1 MDLSDAAHPRSP
13 IRVLQVITSL
23 GIGGAERLVVS
34 AARGLSAPRFEHAI
48 CCLAERGP
56 LAAEAEAAEVPVF
69 CVDEFPGLRHPFA
82 FARLIRIIRAFRPT
96 IVHTHLQSA
105 NLYGRLAAHLARVP
119 VVVATEHNVYVGK
132 ARRYILVERFLARM
146 TDAMIAVSG
155 PVRQFLSTQLA
166 VPLSTIRIIHNGVA
180 LSAPTPT
187 GLAEL
192 RERLGTDGAAAIRLG
207 TVASL
212 TAKKGHEV
220 LLRAVARLRSDGI
233 VCSLVV
239 AGEGPDRRHLELL
252 SEQLGVSTHV
262 HFLGHVPHPADVLD
276 AIDVFVLPSLVEG
289 LPLAL
294 LEAMYAGRACVATA
308 VGGVPEVIRSGD
320 NGLLVPPGDEVALAE
335 AISTLVRSVD
345 LRRRLGV
352 AARQA
357 IEDGFTEATYLEA
370 LTALY
375 LELAEPHVR
384 TPHPLHSPTPQPR
397 T

>member
-1 MDLSDAAHPRSP
+1 MALSDAGHQRSP

-56 LAAEAEAAEVPVF
+56 LAAEAEAAAVPVF

-105 NLYGRLAAHLARVP
+105 NLYGRLAARLARVP

-132 ARRYILVERFLARM
+132 AHRYILVERFLARM

-155 PVRQFLSTQLA
+155 PVRQFLSVQLA
-166 VPLSTIRIIHNGVA
+166 LPPSTIRVIHNGVA
-180 LSAPTPT
+180 LSAPTPS

-192 RERLGTDGAAAIRLG
+192 RERLGTDGTAAIRLG

-220 LLRAVARLRSDGI
+220 LLRAVARLQGNGI

-239 AGEGPDRRHLELL
+239 AGEGPDRRRLESL
-252 SEQLGVSTHV
+252 SQRLGVSTHV

-276 AIDVFVLPSLVEG
+276 AIDVFVLPSLAEG

-308 VGGVPEVIRSGD
+308 VGGVPEVIRPGD
-320 NGLLVPPGDEVALAE
+320 NGLLVPPGDEAALAE

-357 IEDGFTEATYLEA
+357 IEDGFTEARYLES

-375 LELAEPHVR
+375 RELAEPHVR

>member
-1 MDLSDAAHPRSP
+1 MDLSDAGHQRSP

-56 LAAEAEAAEVPVF
+56 LAAEAEAAAVPVF

-82 FARLIRIIRAFRPT
+82 FARLIRIIRTFRPT

-105 NLYGRLAAHLARVP
+105 NLYGRLAARLARVP
-119 VVVATEHNVYVGK
+119 VVVATEHNVYVAK
-132 ARRYILVERFLARM
+132 ARRYILVERFLAHI

-155 PVRQFLSTQLA
+155 PVRQFLSAQLA

-180 LSAPTPT
+180 PSAPTPR

-192 RERLGTDGAAAIRLG
+192 RERLGTAGATAIRLG

-212 TAKKGHEV
+212 TAKKGHDV
-220 LLRAVARLRSDGI
+220 LLRAVARLQGYGI
-233 VCSLVV
+233 FCSLVV
-239 AGEGPDRRHLELL
+239 AGEGPDRRRLELL
-252 SEQLGVSTHV
+252 SEQLGVSAHV

-276 AIDVFVLPSLVEG
+276 GIDVFVLPSLVEG

-308 VGGVPEVIRSGD
+308 VGGVPEVIRPGD

-357 IEDGFTEATYLEA
+357 IEDGFTEAAYLES

-375 LELAEPHVR
+375 LELAEPHLP

>member
-1 MDLSDAAHPRSP
+1 MDLSDAGHQRSP

-56 LAAEAEAAEVPVF
+56 LAAEAEAAAVPVF

-105 NLYGRLAAHLARVP
+105 SLYGRLAARLARVP

-132 ARRYILVERFLARM
+132 ARRYVLVERFLARM
-146 TDAMIAVSG
+146 TDATIAVSG
-155 PVRQFLSTQLA
+155 PVRQFLSAQLA
-166 VPLSTIRIIHNGVA
+166 LPPSTIRVIHNGVA
-180 LSAPTPT
+180 LSAPTPV

-192 RERLGTDGAAAIRLG
+192 RERLATDGAVAIRLG

-220 LLRAVARLRSDGI
+220 LLRAVARLRDSGV

-239 AGEGPDRRHLELL
+239 AGEGPDRQRLELL

-262 HFLGHVPHPADVLD
+262 LFLGHVAHPPDVLG

-308 VGGVPEVIRSGD
+308 VGGVPEVITPGD

-335 AISTLVRSVD
+335 AISALGSVD
-345 LRRRLGV
+345 LRRRLGA
-352 AARQA
+352 AARRS
-357 IEDGFTEATYLEA
+357 IEDGFTEATYLES
-370 LTALY
+370 LKALY
-375 LELAEPHVR
+375 LELAEKHVPTR
-384 TPHPLHSPTPQPR
+384 HPMQSRTPQPR

>member
-1 MDLSDAAHPRSP
+1 MDLSDAGHQRSP

-56 LAAEAEAAEVPVF
+56 LAAEAEAAAVPVF
-69 CVDEFPGLRHPFA
+69 CVGESPGLRHPFA

-105 NLYGRLAAHLARVP
+105 SLYGRLAALLARVP

-132 ARRYILVERFLARM
+132 ARRYVLVERFLARL
-146 TDAMIAVSG
+146 TDAMVAVSG
-155 PVRQFLSTQLA
+155 PVRQFLSVQL
-166 VPLSTIRIIHNGVA
+166 VLPPSTIRVIHNGVA
-180 LSAPTPT
+180 LSAPTPG

-192 RERLGTDGAAAIRLG
+192 RERLAADGAVAIRLG

-220 LLRAVARLRSDGI
+220 LLRAVARLRDSGV

-239 AGEGPDRRHLELL
+239 AGEGPDRQRLELL
-252 SEQLGVSTHV
+252 SQQLGVSTRV
-262 HFLGHVPHPADVLD
+262 LFLGHVAHPPDVLG
-276 AIDVFVLPSLVEG
+276 AIDVFVLPSLIEG

-294 LEAMYAGRACVATA
+294 LEAMYAGRACVATS
-308 VGGVPEVIRSGD
+308 VGGVPEVIRPGD
-320 NGLLVPPGDEVALAE
+320 NGLLVPPGDEVALAQ
-335 AISTLVRSVD
+335 AISALGSVD
-345 LRRRLGV
+345 LRRRLGA
-352 AARQA
+352 AARRS
-357 IEDGFTEATYLEA
+357 IENGFTEAAYLES
-370 LTALY
+370 LKALY
-375 LELAEPHVR
+375 LELAEPHVPAR
-384 TPHPLHSPTPQPR
+384 HPMQSRTPQPR

>member
-1 MDLSDAAHPRSP
+1 MDLSDAGHQRSP

-56 LAAEAEAAEVPVF
+56 LAAEAEAAAVPVF

-105 NLYGRLAAHLARVP
+105 NLYGRLAARLARVP

-132 ARRYILVERFLARM
+132 ARRYILVERFLARI

-155 PVRQFLSTQLA
+155 PVRQFLSAQLA
-166 VPLSTIRIIHNGVA
+166 VPPSTIRIIHNGVA
-180 LSAPTPT
+180 LSPPTPQ

-192 RERLGTDGAAAIRLG
+192 RERLRTHCAAAIRLG

-220 LLRAVARLRSDGI
+220 LLKAVARLSGNGI

-239 AGEGPDRRHLELL
+239 AGEGPDRRRLELL
-252 SEQLGVSTHV
+252 SEQLGVSTQV

-357 IEDGFTEATYLEA
+357 IEDGFTEATYLES

-375 LELAEPHVR
+375 LELAEPHVP

>member
-1 MDLSDAAHPRSP
+1 MDLSDAGHQRSP

-56 LAAEAEAAEVPVF
+56 LAAEAEAAAVPVF

-105 NLYGRLAAHLARVP
+105 SLYGRLAARLARVP

-132 ARRYILVERFLARM
+132 AGRYILVERVLARM

-155 PVRQFLSTQLA
+155 PVRQFLSVQLA
-166 VPLSTIRIIHNGVA
+166 VPPSTIRVIHNGVA
-180 LSAPTPT
+180 LDAPTPG

-192 RERLGTDGAAAIRLG
+192 RERLATDGPAAIRLG

-220 LLRAVARLRSDGI
+220 LLRAVARLRGNGI

-239 AGEGPDRRHLELL
+239 AGEGPERRRLELL
-252 SEQLGVSTHV
+252 SVQLGVNTHV

-308 VGGVPEVIRSGD
+308 VGGVPEVIKSGD
-320 NGLLVPPGDEVALAE
+320 NGLLVPPGDEVALVE

-345 LRRRLGV
+345 LRRRLGA
-352 AARQA
+352 AARRA
-357 IEDGFTEATYLEA
+357 VEDGFTEAAYLES
-370 LTALY
+370 LKALY
-375 LELAEPHVR
+375 LELAEPHVL
-384 TPHPLHSPTPQPR
+384 TPHPMQSPTPQPR

>member
-1 MDLSDAAHPRSP
+1 MDLNDAGYQRPP

-56 LAAEAEAAEVPVF
+56 LAAEAEAAAVPVF
-69 CVDEFPGLRHPFA
+69 CVGEFPGLRHPFA
-82 FARLIRIIRAFRPT
+82 FGRLIRIIRAFRPT

-105 NLYGRLAAHLARVP
+105 SLFGRLAARLARVP
-119 VVVATEHNVYVGK
+119 VVIATEHNVYVGK
-132 ARRYILVERFLARM
+132 ARRYVLVERLLARM
-146 TDAMIAVSG
+146 TDATIAVSG
-155 PVRQFLSTQLA
+155 PVRQFLSAQLG
-166 VPLSTIRIIHNGVA
+166 VPPSTIRVIHNGVA
-180 LSAPTPT
+180 LGAPTPR

-192 RERLGTDGAAAIRLG
+192 RARLATDGAVAIRLG

-220 LLRAVARLRSDGI
+220 LLRAVARLRGNGI

-239 AGEGPDRRHLELL
+239 AGEGPDRGQLESL
-252 SEQLGVSTHV
+252 SDQLGISTHV
-262 HFLGHVPHPADVLD
+262 HFLGYVAHPADVLG
-276 AIDVFVLPSLVEG
+276 AIDVFVLPSLIEG

-308 VGGVPEVIRSGD
+308 VGGVPEVIKPGD

-335 AISTLVRSVD
+335 AISVLVRSVD
-345 LRRRLGV
+345 LRRRLGA
-352 AARQA
+352 AARQS
-357 IEDGFTEATYLEA
+357 IEDGFTEAAYLES
-370 LTALY
+370 LKALY
-375 LELAEPHVR
+375 LELAEPHVPTR
-384 TPHPLHSPTPQPR
+384 HPLQSRTPQPR

>member
-1 MDLSDAAHPRSP
+1 MDLSDAGHQRSP

-56 LAAEAEAAEVPVF
+56 LAAEAEAAAVPVF

-105 NLYGRLAAHLARVP
+105 NLYGRLAARLARVP

-132 ARRYILVERFLARM
+132 ARRYVLVEQLLARM

-166 VPLSTIRIIHNGVA
+166 VPPATIRIIHNGVA
-180 LSAPTPT
+180 LGAPTT
-187 GLAEL
+187 RGLAEV
-192 RERLGTDGAAAIRLG
+192 RERQETEGAAIQLG

-220 LLRAVARLRSDGI
+220 LLRAVARLRATGI

-239 AGEGPDRRHLELL
+239 AGEGPDRRRLESL
-252 SEQLGVSTHV
+252 SEQLGVSRHV
-262 HFLGHVPHPADVLD
+262 HFLGCVRYPADVLD

-308 VGGVPEVIRSGD
+308 VGGVPEVIRPGD
-320 NGLLVPPGDEVALAE
+320 NGLLVPPGDDVALAE

-352 AARQA
+352 AARQT
-357 IEDGFTEATYLEA
+357 IEDGFTEAAYLESLA
-370 LTALY
+370 ALY
-375 LELAEPHVR
+375 LELAAPHVP
-384 TPHPLHSPTPQPR
+384 TPHPMRSPTPQPR